1 MHCYNLVFVCRV
13 AVSVFFFSLFLL
25 LLFWI
30 IWHTCTQA
38 MLCVVKPLSIEL
50 WGELCFRQS
59 KDNKLYWWVVFI
71 ISKYYIKRQKAN
83 DIVKSECC
91 LRNWKDWV
99 KMTKRRTIWQRHSR
113 QVWFSI
119 WGRSIVS
126 CALFLFKWT
135 RKRSLKLNVILHF
148 EFFSS
153 ISPMSHNDNLF
164 ADLFFFTL
172 SLPHS
177 PSPSLYLSLLCLSF
191 SSLLFFCCCSY
202 SFHCFAVFS
211 THLYIHFN
219 RKKAFDAPFVRP
231 LILTKIIKYDKTV
244 FHPFSHTC
252 PHVYCLSVAFKW
264 V

>member
-91 LRNWKDWV
+91 LRNGKDWV

-164 ADLFFFTL
+164 ADLFFFH
-172 SLPHS
+172 SL
-177 PSPSLYLSLLCLSF
+177 SPSLSASVSASVSF
-191 SSLLFFCCCSY
+191 VSFIFVVAVFLLLFIFISLFCCVFN
-202 SFHCFAVFS
+202 SFV
-211 THLYIHFN
+211 Y
-219 RKKAFDAPFVRP
+219 PFQ
-231 LILTKIIKYDKTV
+231 
-244 FHPFSHTC
+244 
-252 PHVYCLSVAFKW
+252 
-264 V
+264 